1 MGTLLGIIALLITL
15 VAFIPLLGVLNWIAI
30 PLSIIFLIICVIIKS
45 DNGKTLCIVS
55 IIVGI
60 LRLLLG
66 GGIV

>member
-1 MGTLLGIIALLITL
+1 MGTLLGIIALLVTL
-15 VAFIPLLGVLNWIAI
+15 VAFIPLLGILNWVAI
-30 PLSIIFLIICVIIKS
+30 PLSIIFLIICVLIKS
-45 DNGKTLCIVS
+45 DNGKTLCIIS

>member
-1 MGTLLGIIALLITL
+1 MGTLLGIIALLVTL
-15 VAFIPLLGVLNWIAI
+15 VAFIPLLGILNWVAI
-30 PLSIIFLIICVIIKS
+30 PLSIIFLIICVLIKS

-60 LRLLLG
+60 LRLLLR

>member
-1 MGTLLGIIALLITL
+1 MGTLLGIIALLVTL
-15 VAFIPLLGVLNWIAI
+15 VAFIPLLGILNWVAI

>member
-15 VAFIPLLGVLNWIAI
+15 VAFIPLLGILNWIAI
-30 PLSIIFLIICVIIKS
+30 PLSIIFLIICVLIKS

>member
-1 MGTLLGIIALLITL
+1 MGTLLGIIALLVTL
-15 VAFIPLLGVLNWIAI
+15 VAFIPLLGILNWVAI
-30 PLSIIFLIICVIIKS
+30 PLSIIFLIICVLIKS
-45 DNGKTLCIVS
+45 DNGKPLCIVS

>member
-15 VAFIPLLGVLNWIAI
+15 VACIPLLGILNWIAI
-30 PLSIIFLIICVIIKS
+30 PLSIIFLIICVLIKS

>member
-15 VAFIPLLGVLNWIAI
+15 VAFIPLLGILNWVAI
-30 PLSIIFLIICVIIKS
+30 PLSIIFLIICVLIKS
-45 DNGKTLCIVS
+45 DNGKTLCIIS

>member
-1 MGTLLGIIALLITL
+1 MRTLLGIIALLVTL
-15 VAFIPLLGVLNWIAI
+15 VAFIPLLGILNWVAI
-30 PLSIIFLIICVIIKS
+30 PLSIIFLIICVLIKS

>member
-1 MGTLLGIIALLITL
+1 MGTLLGIIALLVTL
-15 VAFIPLLGVLNWIAI
+15 VAFIPLLGILNWVAI
-30 PLSIIFLIICVIIKS
+30 PLSIIFLIICVLIKS

-66 GGIV
+66 GGII

>member
-45 DNGKTLCIVS
+45 DNGKTLCIIS

>member
-1 MGTLLGIIALLITL
+1 MGTLLGISALLVTL
-15 VAFIPLLGVLNWIAI
+15 VAFIPLLGILNWVAI
-30 PLSIIFLIICVIIKS
+30 PLSIIFLIICVLINS

>member
-1 MGTLLGIIALLITL
+1 MGTLLGIIALLVTL
-15 VAFIPLLGVLNWIAI
+15 VAFIPLLGILNWVAI
-30 PLSIIFLIICVIIKS
+30 PLSIIFLIICVLIKS

>member
-15 VAFIPLLGVLNWIAI
+15 VAFIPLLGVLNWVAI
-30 PLSIIFLIICVIIKS
+30 PLSIIFLIICVLIKS

>member
-1 MGTLLGIIALLITL
+1 MGTLLGIIALLVTL

>member
-1 MGTLLGIIALLITL
+1 MGTLLGIIALLVTL
-15 VAFIPLLGVLNWIAI
+15 VAFIPLLGILNWVAI

-45 DNGKTLCIVS
+45 DNGKTLCIIS

>member
-1 MGTLLGIIALLITL
+1 MGTLLGIIALLVTL
-15 VAFIPLLGVLNWIAI
+15 VAFIPLLGILNWVAI
-30 PLSIIFLIICVIIKS
+30 PLSIIFLIICVLIKS

-66 GGIV
+66 GGIA

>member
-15 VAFIPLLGVLNWIAI
+15 VAFIPLLGILNWVAI
-30 PLSIIFLIICVIIKS
+30 PLSIIFLIICVLIKS
-45 DNGKTLCIVS
+45 DNGKALCIVS

>member
-15 VAFIPLLGVLNWIAI
+15 VAFIPLLGILNWVAI
-30 PLSIIFLIICVIIKS
+30 PLSIIFLIICVLIKS

>member
-1 MGTLLGIIALLITL
+1 MGTLLGIIALLVTL
-15 VAFIPLLGVLNWIAI
+15 VAFIPLLGILNWVAI
-30 PLSIIFLIICVIIKS
+30 PLSIIFLIICVLIKS
-45 DNGKTLCIVS
+45 DNGKNLCIVS